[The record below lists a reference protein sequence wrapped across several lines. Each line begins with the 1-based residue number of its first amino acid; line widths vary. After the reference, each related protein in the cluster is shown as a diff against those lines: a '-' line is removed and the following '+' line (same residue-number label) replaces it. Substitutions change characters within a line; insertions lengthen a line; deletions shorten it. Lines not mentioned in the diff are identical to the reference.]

1 MIGIEITAE
10 NKADNNLRESVGSVM
25 TRGKYPNVWQ
35 GTEKGMTGGYANR
48 TDLHKADG
56 WRSVIYPTLGVNQRQ
71 GAIYFDADNDVFT
84 YHVIDK
90 TDEEIQQEQIS
101 ASESVKENR
110 IKEISDSLILE
121 AVYNETDIE
130 TVLTNTDLYPL
141 FEVGIAVLNAT
152 DAPNDIPYRCKDFN
166 LDNELVLWEAV
177 LSHTT
182 QEDWH
187 PKDVPSLFKR
197 VAAEG
202 EIPVWVQPLGSF
214 DAYQI
219 GDLVHFPTITDAVYE
234 NTYANNTYAPDVY
247 GWVLYNG

>member
-1 MIGIEITAE
+1 MA
-10 NKADNNLRESVGSVM
+10 SVV
-25 TRGKYPNVWQ
+25 
-35 GTEKGMTGGYANR
+35 
-48 TDLHKADG
+48 
-56 WRSVIYPTLGVNQRQ
+56 YPTLGVNQRQ

-84 YHVIDK
+84 YPCNSK

-141 FEVGIAVLNAT
+141 FEADARGKSNWT
-152 DAPNDIPYRCKDFN
+152 APNGIPYRCKDFN
-166 LDNELVLWEAV
+166 EDNELVLWEAV

-219 GDLVHFPTITDAVYE
+219 GDLVHFPTNSDPVYE